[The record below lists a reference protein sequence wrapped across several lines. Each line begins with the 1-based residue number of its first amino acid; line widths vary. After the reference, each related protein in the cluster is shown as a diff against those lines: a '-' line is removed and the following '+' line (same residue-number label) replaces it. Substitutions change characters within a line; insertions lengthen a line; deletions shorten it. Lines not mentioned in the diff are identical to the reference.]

1 MGWNPASDVV
11 REWHGAATDAGRVAV
26 AAYYT
31 FCTLAVMVNL
41 ASIASLLRMD
51 LYAGCAL
58 SSVEA
63 AAAAPAADPAEVL
76 RVAEAYVGLLVRL
89 WQVTIV
95 FLFGTLL
102 LLLLPK
108 ERGGGGGK
116 GKGTGSS
123 SLRLHMGIV
132 AASWAA
138 IYLVHA
144 SAFRGSRG
152 GPASAP
158 ETEDSL
164 HCVRKF
170 WPAFAGAHNA
180 VVLVMVFAKGVDEWL
195 TKTKTKTNT
204 KTKTTPLKGND
215 K

>member
-1 MGWNPASDVV
+1 MGWNPASDFV
-11 REWHGAATDAGRVAV
+11 REWQGAATNAGRVAV

-31 FCTLAVMVNL
+31 FCVLAVLVNL
-41 ASIASLLRMD
+41 ASIVSLLRMD

-58 SSVEA
+58 SSVA
-63 AAAAPAADPAEVL
+63 AAAAAAANKVEGADPAEVL

-102 LLLLPK
+102 LLLPPK

-116 GKGTGSS
+116 GTATRKSS

-132 AASWAA
+132 AAYWAA
-138 IYLVHA
+138 VYLVHA
-144 SAFRGSRG
+144 SAFQGSKGSIG
-152 GPASAP
+152 GPTSTP
-158 ETEDSL
+158 ETDDSL
-164 HCVRKF
+164 HCVHKF

-180 VVLVMVFAKGVDEWL
+180 VVLVMVAAKGVDEWWL
-195 TKTKTKTNT
+195 TTKATTTK
-204 KTKTTPLKGND
+204 D
-215 K
+215 E